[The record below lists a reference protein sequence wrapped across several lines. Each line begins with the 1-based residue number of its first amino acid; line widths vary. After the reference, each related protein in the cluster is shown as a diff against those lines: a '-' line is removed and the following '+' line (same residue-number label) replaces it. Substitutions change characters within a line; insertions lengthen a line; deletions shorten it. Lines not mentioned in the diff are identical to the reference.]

1 MKIVIMGYSGS
12 GKSTLAKFLSEKYN
26 LDVLHLDTVQFLP
39 DWEIRE
45 QEEQKSMVLEFLNSH
60 NSWIIEGNYSSLY
73 LQRRLT
79 ESDIIIIMQ
88 FNRFSALYRVI
99 KRYLKYRGTNR
110 PDMAVGCNEK
120 IDFEF
125 IKWILYYG
133 RTRRKHKFFRKIFLE
148 NIQKTKILKNQ
159 KQIDEFIKTVI

>member
-1 MKIVIMGYSGS
+1 
-12 GKSTLAKFLSEKYN
+12 
-26 LDVLHLDTVQFLP
+26 
-39 DWEIRE
+39 
-45 QEEQKSMVLEFLNSH
+45 
-60 NSWIIEGNYSSLY
+60 
-73 LQRRLT
+73 
-79 ESDIIIIMQ
+79 MQ

-110 PDMAVGCNEK
+110 PDMTVGCNEK

-133 RTRRKHKFFRKIFLE
+133 RTKRKHKFFQKIFSE

-159 KQIDEFIKTVI
+159 KQIDEFMKSVI

>member
-45 QEEQKSMVLEFLNSH
+45 QEDKERMVLDFLNSH
-60 NSWIIEGNYSSLY
+60 NSWIIEGNYSSLH
-73 LQRRLT
+73 LQRRLA

-88 FNRFSALYRVI
+88 FNRFSALCRVI

-110 PDMAVGCNEK
+110 PDMTVGCNEK

-125 IKWILYYG
+125 IKWILYEG
-133 RTRRKHKFFRKIFLE
+133 RTKRKHKFFQKIFSE

-159 KQIDEFIKTVI
+159 KQIDEFMKSVI